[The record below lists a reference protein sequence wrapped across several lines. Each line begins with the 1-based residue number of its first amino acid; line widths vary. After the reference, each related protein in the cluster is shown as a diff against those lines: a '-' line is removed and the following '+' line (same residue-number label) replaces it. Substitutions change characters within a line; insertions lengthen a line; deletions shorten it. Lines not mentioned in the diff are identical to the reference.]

1 VTLVLVVDD
10 EFGIVDSLTDV
21 LGESGFTVASAA
33 NGKDG
38 LRRVAERHP
47 DVILLD
53 YMMPVMD
60 GPEML
65 RQLQTDPQLQQIPV
79 IMMSAVPRSSL
90 PQSCTPNGFLR
101 KPFDLHALFAE
112 LERLLGAAGRAT

>member
-21 LGESGFTVASAA
+21 LSESGFTVASAA

-38 LRRVAERHP
+38 LRRVVERQP

-65 RQLQTDPQLQQIPV
+65 RQLQADPQLQQIPV
-79 IMMSAVPRSSL
+79 VMMSAVPRSSL
-90 PQSCTPNGFLR
+90 PTSCTPNGFLR
-101 KPFDLHALFAE
+101 KPFDLTALFAE
-112 LERLLGAAGRAT
+112 LERLLQRGP